1 MTVASID
8 TLSPEELRGQP
19 VLVRIDAEDEVK
31 LRDAL
36 PTLALLSETRARVVV
51 ATHCGLPPDA
61 PRLDG
66 IAARLGELLGRSVGK
81 LDEWK
86 GEAGLRAVNRLSEG
100 EIMMLENLAFES
112 GEDAGDETLADT
124 LGKLAHIYCNEAFA
138 LSHEVRASTV
148 GVAKRAKRAV
158 AGVAFER
165 ELSTLE
171 VKLREPRLCPSL
183 ALLGGEVSK
192 DKLLLAEEIA
202 RRSDRTFVAGQLAL
216 PFLIAKEFLL
226 SSPAVTEEMVSIAQR
241 MVAEA
246 RVDKRVINTPV
257 DFTVVDRKTLER
269 LGRGEPVP
277 PAPPLLNVAE
287 NEIGPDQIIADIG
300 KVTRWSWS
308 DWFGPSRTI
317 LWHGPVGIS
326 EIDLFCEGSRFLAN
340 EVANR
345 TWPTLHRT
353 VVCGTS
359 LVAALRRIGFPTERI
374 RHLTYAGRPALHYFA
389 GRPLPAVDVLNEA
402 AKTKPKPS
410 RVLIPLNGSD
420 RDTRALQAAAEI
432 VAPDA
437 EILLLHVRS
446 GPDEEQYPG
455 LTAILS
461 VAERLQRRIESE
473 RIFARANAI
482 LATRGLLSA
491 RQVAVQGK
499 PTKIISRYAKRTG
512 AQLVVLVAEGAL
524 ANLGALRVINHI
536 PSAALLARRRQK
548 LE

>member
-1 MTVASID
+1 MAVASID
-8 TLSPEELRGQP
+8 TIPPEELKGQP
-19 VLVRIDAEDEVK
+19 VLIRIDVADEIR
-31 LRDAL
+31 LRDSL
-36 PTLALLSETRARVVV
+36 PTLAFLAEASARVVV
-51 ATHCGLPPDA
+51 ATHYGSGPDA
-61 PRLDG
+61 PRLDAIG
-66 IAARLGELLGRSVGK
+66 VQLGELLGRPVSK

-86 GEAGLRAVNRLSEG
+86 DETGLRAVNRLNEG
-100 EIMMLENLAFES
+100 EIILLENLAFEA
-112 GEDAGDETLADT
+112 GEDAGDERLADT
-124 LGKLAHIYCNEAFA
+124 LSKLADIYCNEAFA

-158 AGVAFER
+158 AGLAFER

-171 VKLREPRLCPSL
+171 VKLCEPRRPSL

-216 PFLIAKEFLL
+216 PFLIAKELLL
-226 SSPAVTEEMVSIAQR
+226 SSPAVTEEMVSIALC
-241 MVAEA
+241 MMAAA
-246 RVDKRVINTPV
+246 RTEKRVVNTPA
-257 DFTVVDRKTLER
+257 DFTVVDRKTFER
-269 LGRGEPVP
+269 LSRGEPAP
-277 PAPPLLNVAE
+277 PAPPLLNVTE

-317 LWHGPVGIS
+317 FWHGPVGIS
-326 EIDLFCEGSRFLAN
+326 EIDLFCEGSRFLAT

-345 TWPTLHRT
+345 TWPTVHRT

-389 GRPLPAVDVLNEA
+389 GHPLPAVDVLHQA
-402 AKTKPKPS
+402 AKAKPTPS
-410 RVLIPLNGSD
+410 RILIPLNGSD
-420 RDTRALQAAAEI
+420 RDTHALHAAAEI

-455 LTAILS
+455 LSAVLS
-461 VAERLQRRIESE
+461 AAEKLERCIESE
-473 RIFARANAI
+473 RIFARANAT

-499 PTKIISRYAKRTG
+499 PTKMILRYAQRTG
-512 AQLVVLVAEGAL
+512 ADLIVLVAEGTL
-524 ANLGALRVINHI
+524 ATLGARRVIDHA
-536 PSAALLARRRQK
+536 PCATLVARPR
-548 LE
+548 

>member
-8 TLSPEELRGQP
+8 TIPPEELKGQP

-31 LRDAL
+31 LRDSL
-36 PTLALLSETRARVVV
+36 PTLAFLAEASARVVV
-51 ATHCGLPPDA
+51 ATHYGSGPDA
-61 PRLDG
+61 PRLDAIG
-66 IAARLGELLGRSVGK
+66 VRLGELLGRPVGK

-86 GEAGLRAVNRLSEG
+86 GEAGLRAVNRLGEG
-100 EIMMLENLAFES
+100 EIMMLENLAFEA
-112 GEDAGDETLADT
+112 GEEAGDDGLADT
-124 LGKLAHIYCNEAFA
+124 LSKLADIYCNEAFA

-158 AGVAFER
+158 AGLAFER

-171 VKLREPRLCPSL
+171 VKLGEPRLRPSL

-192 DKLLLAEEIA
+192 DKLLLVEQIA
-202 RRSDRTFVAGQLAL
+202 RCSDRTFVAGQLAL
-216 PFLIAKEFLL
+216 PFLIARELLL

-241 MVAEA
+241 MMAEA
-246 RVDKRVINTPV
+246 RADKRVINTPA
-257 DFTVVDRKTLER
+257 DFTVVDRKTFER

-277 PAPPLLNVAE
+277 PTPPLLNVTE

-308 DWFGPSRTI
+308 DWFGPSKTI
-317 LWHGPVGIS
+317 FWHGPVGIS
-326 EIDLFCEGSRFLAN
+326 EIDLFCEGSRFLAT

-345 TWPTLHRT
+345 TWPALHRT

-374 RHLTYAGRPALHYFA
+374 RHLTHAGRPALHYFA
-389 GRPLPAVDVLNEA
+389 GHPLPAVDVLNQA
-402 AKTKPKPS
+402 DKAKAKPS

-420 RDTRALQAAAEI
+420 RDTSALHAAAEI
-432 VAPDA
+432 VARDA
-437 EILLLHVRS
+437 EIVLLHVRS

-455 LTAILS
+455 LIGILS
-461 VAERLQRRIESE
+461 AAERLERRIESE

-499 PTKIISRYAKRTG
+499 PTKMILRYAKRT
-512 AQLVVLVAEGAL
+512 AADLIVLVAKGTLATFGAR
-524 ANLGALRVINHI
+524 RVIDHA
-536 PSAALLARRRQK
+536 PCATLVARPPR
-548 LE
+548 

>member
-1 MTVASID
+1 MAVASID
-8 TLSPEELRGQP
+8 TIPPEELKGQP
-19 VLVRIDAEDEVK
+19 VLIRIDVADEIR
-31 LRDAL
+31 LRDSL
-36 PTLALLSETRARVVV
+36 PTLAFLAEASARVVV
-51 ATHCGLPPDA
+51 ATHYGSGPDA
-61 PRLDG
+61 PRLDAIG
-66 IAARLGELLGRSVGK
+66 VQLGELLGRPVSK

-86 GEAGLRAVNRLSEG
+86 DETGLRAVNRLNEG
-100 EIMMLENLAFES
+100 EIILLENLAFEA
-112 GEDAGDETLADT
+112 GEDAGDERLADT
-124 LGKLAHIYCNEAFA
+124 LSKLADIYCNEAFA

-158 AGVAFER
+158 AGLAFER

-171 VKLREPRLCPSL
+171 VKLCEPRRPSL

-216 PFLIAKEFLL
+216 PFLIAKELLL

-241 MVAEA
+241 MMAEA
-246 RVDKRVINTPV
+246 RTEKRVVNTPA
-257 DFTVVDRKTLER
+257 DFTVVDRKTFER
-269 LGRGEPVP
+269 LSRGEPVP
-277 PAPPLLNVAE
+277 PAPPLLNVTE
-287 NEIGPDQIIADIG
+287 NEIGPDRIIADIG

-317 LWHGPVGIS
+317 FWHGPVGIS
-326 EIDLFCEGSRFLAN
+326 EIDLFCEGSRFLAT

-345 TWPTLHRT
+345 TWPTVHRT

-389 GRPLPAVDVLNEA
+389 GHPLPAVDVLHQA
-402 AKTKPKPS
+402 AKAKPTPS
-410 RVLIPLNGSD
+410 RILIPLNGSD
-420 RDTRALQAAAEI
+420 RDTHALHAAAEI

-446 GPDEEQYPG
+446 GPDEEEYPG
-455 LTAILS
+455 LSAVLS
-461 VAERLQRRIESE
+461 AAEKLERCIESE
-473 RIFARANAI
+473 RIFARANAT

-499 PTKIISRYAKRTG
+499 PTKMILRYAKRTG
-512 AQLVVLVAEGAL
+512 ADLIVLVAAGTL
-524 ANLGALRVINHI
+524 ATLGARRVIDHA
-536 PSAALLARRRQK
+536 PCAALVARPR
-548 LE
+548 

>member
-183 ALLGGEVSK
+183 ALLGGEVQRISYCWPK
-192 DKLLLAEEIA
+192 KSPAARIA
-202 RRSDRTFVAGQLAL
+202 RSWPA
-216 PFLIAKEFLL
+216 
-226 SSPAVTEEMVSIAQR
+226 SSH
-241 MVAEA
+241 
-246 RVDKRVINTPV
+246 
-257 DFTVVDRKTLER
+257 F
-269 LGRGEPVP
+269 
-277 PAPPLLNVAE
+277 
-287 NEIGPDQIIADIG
+287 
-300 KVTRWSWS
+300 
-308 DWFGPSRTI
+308 PS
-317 LWHGPVGIS
+317 
-326 EIDLFCEGSRFLAN
+326 
-340 EVANR
+340 
-345 TWPTLHRT
+345 
-353 VVCGTS
+353 
-359 LVAALRRIGFPTERI
+359 
-374 RHLTYAGRPALHYFA
+374 
-389 GRPLPAVDVLNEA
+389 
-402 AKTKPKPS
+402 
-410 RVLIPLNGSD
+410 
-420 RDTRALQAAAEI
+420 
-432 VAPDA
+432 
-437 EILLLHVRS
+437 
-446 GPDEEQYPG
+446 
-455 LTAILS
+455 
-461 VAERLQRRIESE
+461 
-473 RIFARANAI
+473 
-482 LATRGLLSA
+482 
-491 RQVAVQGK
+491 
-499 PTKIISRYAKRTG
+499 
-512 AQLVVLVAEGAL
+512 
-524 ANLGALRVINHI
+524 
-536 PSAALLARRRQK
+536 
-548 LE
+548 

>member
-8 TLSPEELRGQP
+8 TIPPEELKGQP
-19 VLVRIDAEDEVK
+19 VLIRIDVADEMK
-31 LRDAL
+31 LRDSL
-36 PTLALLSETRARVVV
+36 PTLAFLAEASARVVV
-51 ATHCGLPPDA
+51 ATHYGSGPDA
-61 PRLDG
+61 PRLDAIG
-66 IAARLGELLGRSVGK
+66 VRLGELLGRPVSK

-86 GEAGLRAVNRLSEG
+86 GEAGLRAVSRLNEG
-100 EIMMLENLAFES
+100 EIMMLENLAFEP

-124 LGKLAHIYCNEAFA
+124 LGKLADIYCNEAFA

-216 PFLIAKEFLL
+216 PFLIARELLL

-241 MVAEA
+241 MMAEA
-246 RVDKRVINTPV
+246 RTDKRVINTPA
-257 DFTVVDRKTLER
+257 DFTVVDRNTFER
-269 LGRGEPVP
+269 LSRGEPIP

-308 DWFGPSRTI
+308 DWFGPARTI
-317 LWHGPVGIS
+317 FWHGPVGIS
-326 EIDLFCEGSRFLAN
+326 EIDLFCEGSRFLAT
-340 EVANR
+340 EIANR
-345 TWPTLHRT
+345 TWPALHRT
-353 VVCGTS
+353 VVCGAS

-374 RHLTYAGRPALHYFA
+374 RHLTYAGRPALHYAA
-389 GRPLPAVDVLNEA
+389 GYPLPAVDALNQV
-402 AKTKPKPS
+402 AKAKPRSS
-410 RVLIPLNGSD
+410 RILIPLNGSD
-420 RDTRALQAAAEI
+420 RDTHALHAAAEI

-437 EILLLHVRS
+437 KILLLHVRS

-461 VAERLQRRIESE
+461 AAEKLEWRIESE

-482 LATRGLLSA
+482 LASRGLLSA

-499 PTKIISRYAKRTG
+499 PTKMILRYAKRTE
-512 AQLVVLVAEGAL
+512 ADLIALVAEGTL
-524 ANLGALRVINHI
+524 ATLGARRVIDHA
-536 PSAALLARRRQK
+536 PCATLVARPR
-548 LE
+548 